1 MLDAVGC
8 GSGKG
13 QRGPQRGRF
22 GSGGVAQ
29 DAAAA
34 GVRDGAW
41 HGGVFLK
48 GNMDLSHPLNF
59 GYIHKTIS
67 LYKNNLVWLNPS
79 KSPYGTPVTYD
90 ETPHIDGYIS
100 DDIRKNYLPKAAAV
114 VVSSVGK
121 GRVIMF
127 AENPNFRGTT
137 YGTNRMF
144 LNALFLGNHIAV
156 PKQRAAEHKDH

>member
-1 MLDAVGC
+1 MIKHKIVNEKRVKKVEDSTATVKQKPYVDA
-8 GSGKG
+8 SENL
-13 QRGPQRGRF
+13 GREEL
-22 GSGGVAQ
+22 
-29 DAAAA
+29 
-34 GVRDGAW
+34 
-41 HGGVFLK
+41 GGVFLK